1 MANYSKLADWSEI
14 VSSVAIVVTLVYLAV
29 EITQNTKALQAQ
41 TSQAVLESAQTELY
55 ELMENPDLALTLG
68 NDEPLTEL
76 QHVRLDSFLTAFLRS
91 REFAWLLYEDGA
103 IGQEQWNTEL
113 AVLMGGMGSKKPRL
127 WWHNH
132 GRHSFSDEFV
142 TFVDSTLRKNTE
154 SNLAWSKASN
164 WSESDESD

>member
-1 MANYSKLADWSEI
+1 LANYSKLADWSEI
-14 VSSVAIVVTLVYLAV
+14 VSSVAIVATLVYLAV

-41 TSQAVLESAQTELY
+41 TSQAVLESAQTELHL
-55 ELMENPDLALTLG
+55 LMENPDLALALG

-113 AVLMGGMGSKKPRL
+113 AVLVGGMGSKKPRL
-127 WWHNH
+127 WWHKL

-142 TFVDSTLRKNTE
+142 TFVDSTLRKNAD